1 VRREIPTAARRR
13 NDVVEYELPHESPGY
28 RRALSGTGRRL
39 RRYCRASRTVPGD
52 TYHLAFV
59 TYGTTNATS
68 YNIDD
73 YNSFVQAQAALNP
86 SLTGTY
92 MGVVYKAIGSTVE
105 KAANVNALVS
115 GPVYLLN
122 GTKIADD
129 FADMWDGDLDAP
141 INRNQ
146 YNENWQAGVWTGSSL
161 AGDPSLPF
169 GGVTPPSFVFSSTFG
184 ISSGASS
191 SWIKYNLPSPNFH
204 TYYHSLYALSEP
216 LTAPG
221 VPEPCALALLA
232 IGALSAGA
240 ASRPR
245 RRA

>member
-1 VRREIPTAARRR
+1 MMLSDTSYRTRVLAIAALFLAPAAACA
-13 NDVVEYELPHESPGY
+13 DIVVPAGLSPG
-28 RRALSGTGRRL
+28 G
-39 RRYCRASRTVPGD
+39 

-59 TYGTTNATS
+59 THGTTNATS

-86 SLTGTY
+86 SLTGTL

-141 INRNQ
+141 IDINQ
-146 YNENWQAGVWTGSSL
+146 YNENWQAGVWTGSST
-161 AGDPSLPF
+161 AGDPYSPL
-169 GGVTPPSFVFSSTFG
+169 GGVTPPETFFNSTFG
-184 ISSGASS
+184 LSSEGGSA
-191 SWIKYNLPSPNFH
+191 WINWNYSSPNFH
-204 TYYHSLYALSEP
+204 TSYHSLYALSEP